1 MNRLIEALAQAYVG
15 ESQARNRYYL
25 YAKIAK
31 KEGYEQINSIFLETS
46 NHEKSHG
53 KNFFR
58 MIQKVMEK
66 LGEKTDMLE
75 LNKVGVPVVH
85 GTTIEN
91 LKAAVAGEHHEFAEL
106 YPAIAKI
113 AKEEGFSE
121 MAAQITAIATA
132 ENHHETRYAK
142 LLDQLEKASFHKK
155 DGKVWWL
162 CMECGYWHY
171 AEEPPNI
178 CPSCNHP
185 TAYFKKMDEDY

>member
-1 MNRLIEALAQAYVG
+1 MNKLIEALAQAYVG
-15 ESQARNRYYL
+15 ESQARNRYTL

-31 KEGYEQINSIFLETS
+31 KEGYEQINQIFLETA

-58 MIQKVMEK
+58 MIQKVMDK

-75 LNKVGVPVVH
+75 LDGVGVPVVH

-91 LKAAVAGEHHEFAEL
+91 LKAAVAGEHHEFSEL

-113 AKEEGFSE
+113 AKEEGFNE
-121 MAAQITAIATA
+121 LATQITAIATA

-142 LLDQLEKASFHKK
+142 LLEALEAASFHKK

-162 CMECGYWHY
+162 CIECGYWHF
-171 AEEPPNI
+171 AKQPPKM

-185 TAYFKKMDEDY
+185 KAYFKLMDEEY